1 MKNSMNEVSKRKGL
15 LLAGGKASRLYPA
28 SSAVNKHLLPIFD
41 KPMVFYSLSILML
54 SKIKDVAIVSREK
67 DIHYFEKL
75 FGDGSHLG
83 MNISYI
89 VQKEALGIANAIDVS
104 RSFIA
109 DHHLAV
115 ILGDNVFY
123 GSALTPKLIQAGSRE
138 VGATI
143 FCNEVKDPERFG
155 IAEFNE
161 FSKVISIEEKPKK
174 PKSNYA
180 VTGLYFYDKKI
191 SEIASSVKFS
201 KRGEK
206 EITSINN
213 FYLDNNELFTEILGR
228 GNTWLDTGTPS
239 SLLEASQ
246 FISSTQRNQG
256 FQVACLEEI
265 ALRNNWIDKNDLKQ
279 KFEKLKSSP
288 YVSYVLSVIEQ
299 HEIFKY

>member
-1 MKNSMNEVSKRKGL
+1 M
-15 LLAGGKASRLYPA
+15 
-28 SSAVNKHLLPIFD
+28 
-41 KPMVFYSLSILML
+41 
-54 SKIKDVAIVSREK
+54 
-67 DIHYFEKL
+67 
-75 FGDGSHLG
+75 
-83 MNISYI
+83 
-89 VQKEALGIANAIDVS
+89 
-104 RSFIA
+104 
-109 DHHLAV
+109 
-115 ILGDNVFY
+115 
-123 GSALTPKLIQAGSRE
+123 
-138 VGATI
+138 
-143 FCNEVKDPERFG
+143 
-155 IAEFNE
+155 
-161 FSKVISIEEKPKK
+161 
-174 PKSNYA
+174 SN
-180 VTGLYFYDKKI
+180 
-191 SEIASSVKFS
+191 FS

-246 FISSTQRNQG
+246 FISSTQKNQG